1 LHRTLF
7 HVPHSFFDLGL
18 GLGFSF
24 GWLLIGWVVFGVA
37 LMVYLVR
44 RNGWTADTRSYL
56 PVLVIIALAMVFL
69 LPMLEEVKDGVV
81 LGLPI
86 RGYGVMVLLG
96 AVSAVGVAVYRG
108 RRMGLDPEVIYSL
121 AFWVF
126 LAGILGARLFFVI
139 EYWNEQFRRPTLWET
154 VKAVFS
160 VTEGGLVVYGS
171 FVGALIAAVVYL
183 RRRKLPLLAM
193 GDLVV
198 PSMMLG
204 LAFGRVGCL
213 LNGCCY
219 GGICEDTWAPAMEF
233 PRDSPPF
240 ESQLS
245 LGALH
250 GFRLTRSRDA
260 APIVIQVDENRPA
273 AAAGLRVGDELRS
286 IKLPAYAA
294 FYAAIDTPQF
304 TGRSVAITTSDG
316 RIVELTIGPAPTFST
331 KDWSERLGMRIE
343 RNPDGRTVVKEVTPD
358 GPADEAG
365 LHENDVIEAVRLPPI
380 ETSGEAQR
388 VLSYARGPV
397 AIETAD
403 GRPLNWTIGELPRH
417 SRLVHPTQIYSS
429 INAALLFLL
438 LWNYYPFRRRDG
450 ELLALL
456 LVTYPPM
463 RFLLEILRDDEPGQF
478 QTALTNAQWMSFVL
492 VGLGILLWVY
502 VLRQPRGVRVP
513 LSGDPRAGSVSDGSR
528 RSPHEPEA

>member
-1 LHRTLF
+1 MHRTLF

-37 LMVYLVR
+37 LMVYLVW

-69 LPMLEEVKDGVV
+69 LPMLEEIDDGVV

-108 RRMGLDPEVIYSL
+108 RRMGLDPEVMYSL

-126 LAGILGARLFFVI
+126 LAGIVGARLFFVV
-139 EYWNEQFRRPTLWET
+139 EYWDMQFHRATLWET

-171 FVGALIAAVVYL
+171 FVGALIAAVVFL

-204 LAFGRVGCL
+204 LAFGRIGCL
-213 LNGCCY
+213 MNGCCF
-219 GGICEDTWAPAMEF
+219 GGVCEDTWAPTIAF

-250 GFRLTRSRDA
+250 GFRLTRSRGA
-260 APIVIQVDENRPA
+260 APVVTHVDEDGPA

-286 IKLPAYAA
+286 ITLPAYTAY
-294 FYAAIDTPQF
+294 FAAINTPQF
-304 TGRSVAITTSDG
+304 TGRKVALATGDG
-316 RIVELTIGPAPTFST
+316 RVVELTIGPVPTYST
-331 KDWSERLGMRIE
+331 KDWSERLGFVVE
-343 RNPDGRTVVKEVTPD
+343 RYSEGRAVVAEVTAD
-358 GPADEAG
+358 GPAADAG
-365 LHENDVIEAVRLPPI
+365 LRVGDVIDAVRLPPL
-380 ETSGEAQR
+380 ETSEEAQS
-388 VLSYARGPV
+388 VLSFARGPV
-397 AIETAD
+397 AIETAA
-403 GRPLNWTIGELPRH
+403 GRPLNWTIGDLPQH
-417 SRLVHPTQIYSS
+417 SRPVHPTQIYSS
-429 INAALLFLL
+429 INAAILFLL
-438 LWNYYPFRRRDG
+438 FWNYYPFRRRDG

-463 RFLLEILRDDEPGQF
+463 RFLLEVLRDDEPGQF
-478 QTALTNAQWMSFVL
+478 QTALTNAQWMSIVL
-492 VGLGILLWVY
+492 VALGVLLWVY

-513 LSGDPRAGSVSDGSR
+513 LSAEGGNGGVQSA
-528 RSPHEPEA
+528 